1 MPNYTVIA
9 ESKTSSKVLGALNII
24 GGGLEVGFSVS
35 ASALS
40 GGLTAPLLTLTAT
53 HGVSTI
59 INGVEMIWTGVPSPS
74 LFEKAFIPYV
84 GENIAFYT
92 DFSLGLV
99 LPGSV
104 VVFRGVDL
112 YKKFGVFSP
121 KIFPNTIN
129 DKIRN
134 LFHCMS
140 LNEIRATKGTHSY
153 KYVITTDGELIIGRP
168 KVSSI
173 LGINGRPQATDFL
186 KHSDLASGA
195 HVVGAGQVTFTNGI
209 LRGKGAINSY
219 SGHYMPWGNTKLVE
233 TVFRHNGFKE
243 ASNIYVDVAETAIFK
258 GTKRTV
264 ALTDPLITRA
274 VGQLYLSPLTSLGKT
289 HRFSETSSPV
299 IRTYTTLSSD
309 VGLGEFSFFDIY
321 DHPSVSLVSS
331 QAVAMAAAGMPSYEI
346 LQHLIPELA
355 SLSTGESYYKDDYQA
370 ADKIVKASLV
380 KEYAQQYAANLQK
393 AVEVRANQLEFAAV
407 IQEMRHLEQF
417 ASFIERFD
425 PEFGKAFS
433 ALTNAAVGIFA
444 LATQALSPLAIFGT
458 VFGIFNSVTSLFGE
472 EEDPNE
478 EVKQMI
484 NALGEYIHEGF
495 VGIHDAMKA
504 YSEHEI
510 LAMEYFYNATRDLSI
525 RGFKQLA
532 EQGQITYGN
541 LKLLMSQSA
550 HAYTIQASLGAK
562 AIEDIAKTQAL
573 ISSEGYSRTSGRAM
587 GLARRKVYNIQ
598 DIYKYIRDII
608 EFTQDYEHG
617 AKSFWATEAIGPAPA
632 WFKIN
637 GLLKKI
643 LRDHGDKFS
652 YIEPQPNLLLILPLI
667 ENLEKIFQHT
677 DNFVLDFSSFINLVT
692 LRDSLLQLK
701 QFHEKLHKPA
711 LEDAIFDDFIKR
723 LNLLREIVLKNLAS
737 ENIKIDQVEMVES
750 QKEEMD
756 DKYAELQLFKEQKIE
771 VGANYGSMDLDE
783 IREKYCQ
790 DIFMIDGGYYQCEK
804 QDNVWTCR
812 WGSSKSDH
820 GRVSRVIRHY
830 INPWGYILQK
840 AKDTVDEITYRI
852 VDSYRGSQR
861 IYGDM
866 WRRGFDNYYL
876 ISPSPD
882 YIEFKT
888 RQCIDRMT
896 MSHQAEKLSWFGNHS
911 KVDMDVK
918 LSIQDNTKIYRS
930 ENWSSYLS
938 DLQANTIRTILAPH
952 TDSRTDYLQQ
962 QRKGIY
968 QHRLDLESK
977 IISRISPDIL
987 PAMLIYPTQPGY
999 FILPSPPIDIAFLDS
1014 SYRCIIQ
1021 KKLAKI
1027 KLTYESTAEDIVI
1040 YVNLQFRVPVE
1051 ELKKIYR
1058 FSVRKRNLFYNDAEG
1073 IWWYVAGGS
1082 YAMEERGE
1090 LEKVKLPGDYNYDL
1104 VHKPKLVDHP
1114 GLFDTG
1120 FPSETTLTH
1129 VATNETQSWVASVMQ
1144 EYEFKRDEQ
1153 LRTLRH
1159 IFNLDLYQPVMNSFR
1174 DSSEMMHVLLESFPI
1189 LSLSN
1194 SSFINAFLHSGKY
1207 IANLVQLEQMIKYG
1221 DGVVTSKLTSVFDDS
1236 VRVLEQIRQQIK
1248 VIRQLSQAHNTS
1260 SQDPKLC
1267 IAEKSI
1273 NRFLV
1278 HFVTRVKIAD
1288 ATEMFLPPHLAE
1300 QYPSQVAVCRK
1311 STHPVAC
1318 VQTEILKIIA
1328 TGLGVVLEKPEAKP
1342 TTFDSQPSQF
1352 AMQTY
1357 SCTVEVGDEL
1367 VCIDRANNWV
1377 RRVTILRAVS
1387 LSWGDVELTSD
1398 RYNCTALQDGV
1409 VGRYCL
1415 GAKTEFIEKPLIDV
1429 DSASASAEPLSTL
1442 GSAALYGAC
1451 YTVLP
1456 EALGDL
1462 LRVYGYLNEQNASRV
1477 KFLANI
1483 ILLGLSGSW
1492 LGTGTGMVTHKVLT
1506 CAGISDSKARVTA
1519 NTVAFA
1525 VNTGGKINTM
1535 SVAATATS
1543 YLGGRFGLWAEKCL
1557 VLKLRDREHASS
1569 ALAKRI
1575 TGP

>member
-40 GGLTAPLLTLTAT
+40 GGLTAPLLALTAS

-74 LFEKAFIPYV
+74 LFEKAFTPYV

-99 LPGSV
+99 SPGNV
-104 VVFRGVDL
+104 VIFRGVEL

-121 KIFPNTIN
+121 RIFPNTIN

-195 HVVGAGQVTFTNGI
+195 HVVGAGQATFTNGI
-209 LRGKGAINSY
+209 LQGRGAINSY

-233 TVFRHNGFKE
+233 TVFRHHGFKE

-274 VGQLYLSPLTSLGKT
+274 VGQMYVSPLTALGKT
-289 HRFSETSSPV
+289 HRFSDTSSPV
-299 IRTYTTLSSD
+299 MRSYTTLDSD
-309 VGLGEFSFFDIY
+309 VRLGEFNVFDIY
-321 DHPSVSLVSS
+321 DHTSIS
-331 QAVAMAAAGMPSYEI
+331 ARAAAMAGAGMPSYEI
-346 LQHLIPELA
+346 LQHLVPELA
-355 SLSTGESYYKDDYQA
+355 SLSTGESYYKDYYEPA
-370 ADKIVKASLV
+370 VKIVKANLI

-393 AVEVRANQLEFAAV
+393 AAEVRANQLKFATV
-407 IQEMRHLEQF
+407 IHDMQHLHEF
-417 ASFIERFD
+417 ASFVGRFD

-433 ALTNAAVGIFA
+433 ALTNAAMGIFA
-444 LATQALSPLAIFGT
+444 LATQAFSPLAIFGT

-478 EVKQMI
+478 DVKQMI
-484 NALGEYIHEGF
+484 NALGNYIHESF
-495 VGIHDAMKA
+495 VGVHDAMKA

-510 LAMEYFYNATRDLSI
+510 LAMEYFYNATRDLNV
-525 RGFKQLA
+525 RGFRQLA

-550 HAYTIQASLGAK
+550 HAHSMQASLWAK

-573 ISSEGYSRTSGRAM
+573 ISSEGYIRTSGRAM
-587 GLARRKVYNIQ
+587 GLAQRKVYNVQ

-617 AKSFWATEAIGPAPA
+617 AKSFWATEAVGAAPS

-637 GLLKKI
+637 TFLKKI
-643 LRDHGDKFS
+643 SREYSDKFS
-652 YIEPQPNLLLILPLI
+652 YTEPQPNILLILPLI
-667 ENLEKIFQHT
+667 ENLAKIFQHT
-677 DNFVLDFSSFINLVT
+677 DELVLDFSSFMDLVDLHDALSQLRQCNEKIHEPILISAVFNGFEKKLT
-692 LRDSLLQLK
+692 LLRD
-701 QFHEKLHKPA
+701 
-711 LEDAIFDDFIKR
+711 
-723 LNLLREIVLKNLAS
+723 IVLKSLAS
-737 ENIKIDQVEMVES
+737 ENIKIDQAEIVES

-756 DKYAELQLFKEQKIE
+756 DKYAELQLFKEQEI
-771 VGANYGSMDLDE
+771 AISSNYGDIGLAE
-783 IREKYCQ
+783 VKEKYCQ
-790 DIFMIDGGYYQCEK
+790 DIFMIDGGYYQCE
-804 QDNVWTCR
+804 QNNVWTCR

-830 INPWGYILQK
+830 INPWNYVLPQDIVI
-840 AKDTVDEITYRI
+840 VDRITYSI
-852 VDSYRGSQR
+852 IASYRGQTK
-861 IYGDM
+861 IYEDM
-866 WRRGFDNYYL
+866 WRRGFDDYSL
-876 ISPSPD
+876 ISPLSD

-888 RQCIDRMT
+888 RQCSDGMT

-911 KVDMDVK
+911 RIDMDVK
-918 LSIQDNTKIYRS
+918 LSIQDNTGIYQS

-952 TDSRTDYLQQ
+952 AKFESDYLQQ

-977 IISRISPDIL
+977 ITSRISPDIL

-999 FILPSPPIDIAFLDS
+999 FILPSPPIDIDLLDG
-1014 SYRCIIQ
+1014 SYRRILQ
-1021 KKLAKI
+1021 KRLAKI

-1040 YVNLQFRVPVE
+1040 YVNLQFRASAE
-1051 ELKKIYR
+1051 ELKKIYK
-1058 FSVRKRNLFYNDAEG
+1058 FSVKKRNLFYNDAEG
-1073 IWWYVAGGS
+1073 IWWYIAGGR
-1082 YAMEERGE
+1082 YAIEEHGE

-1104 VHKPKLVDHP
+1104 VHKPKLADYP
-1114 GLFDTG
+1114 GLFETG
-1120 FPSETTLTH
+1120 FPLDITLIH
-1129 VATNETQSWVASVMQ
+1129 VATNETQSWVASVIK
-1144 EYEFKRDEQ
+1144 EYEVQRDEQ

-1174 DSSEMMHVLLESFPI
+1174 DSSEMMRFILDSFPI
-1189 LSLSN
+1189 LSLGN
-1194 SSFINAFLHSGKY
+1194 SSSIHAFLHSGKY
-1207 IANLVQLEQMIKYG
+1207 ISALEQLEQMIKYE
-1221 DGVVTSKLTSVFDDS
+1221 DGVVTSRLTSVFDDTVS
-1236 VRVLEQIRQQIK
+1236 MLGQIRQQIQ
-1248 VIRQLSQAHNTS
+1248 VVHQLSQAHNTS
-1260 SQDPKLC
+1260 SQDPRLNSAK
-1267 IAEKSI
+1267 KTI
-1273 NRFLV
+1273 NQFLSY
-1278 HFVTRVKIAD
+1278 FVTRVKVIG
-1288 ATEMFLPPHLAE
+1288 ATEKFISPHLVE
-1300 QYPSQVAVCRK
+1300 QYPSQVAICRK
-1311 STHPVAC
+1311 SEQPVAC

-1328 TGLGVVLEKPEAKP
+1328 TGLGVVLEPEAKP

-1398 RYNCTALQDGV
+1398 RYNCTALQDGA

-1429 DSASASAEPLSTL
+1429 ESTSASANPLSTL
-1442 GSAALYGAC
+1442 GSAALYGAGC
-1451 YTVLP
+1451 AALP

-1462 LRVYGYLNEQNASRV
+1462 LHVYGYLNEQNASRV

-1557 VLKLRDREHASS
+1557 VSQLRDRTSS
-1569 ALAKRI
+1569 ALVKR
-1575 TGP
+1575 PC